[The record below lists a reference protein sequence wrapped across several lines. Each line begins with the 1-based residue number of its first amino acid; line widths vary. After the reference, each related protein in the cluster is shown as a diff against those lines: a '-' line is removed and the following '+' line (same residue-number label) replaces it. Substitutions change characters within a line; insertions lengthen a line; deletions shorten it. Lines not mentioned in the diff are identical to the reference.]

1 MPGTPIYFAPAFAS
15 HKDSSAMKAFGKFL
29 GLFLLSLLLLLVALG
44 FALTHLFDPNDY
56 KDEIRQL
63 ARDKAD
69 LELNLAGDIGWSLFP
84 WLGLEIHD
92 ATLASTATPQQPFAD
107 LKMLGFSVR
116 VLPLLRREVQMSDI
130 RIDGLNLHLARDAQ
144 GHGNWQDI
152 GRSAGTKPAGTAQPG
167 SAEQPASDA
176 KAPSSLPMRGGA
188 ELRLDI
194 DSLAVSNAHIDYSDA
209 RSGRQYSVEGLDL
222 RAGAIREGASI
233 PLIVKGLLGSSQPLL
248 RASSELTG
256 TLRFD
261 TALKRYQLEDVVLK
275 GEASGEPLGNKNL
288 AFSAQGQLLV
298 DLAAQ
303 VAEWNGLKLGLNQL
317 NALGELKLR
326 ELDKQ
331 PKLEGGLSI
340 AEFDLRAFLESIDR
354 PLPPMADANT
364 LRRVS
369 LAAGLT
375 GSPTS
380 LTLQDLKLKVDDSS
394 LGGHL
399 SITDFSRQS
408 LRTQL
413 KGDHLDLDR
422 YLAPPSQAAE
432 AASASRQAEVQK
444 TAANAVQGGTPL
456 PDKPTSHAWSDEP
469 LLPLA
474 RLRQLDAE
482 LTLNLGQLT
491 LRKLPIE
498 NASLKLK
505 AQGGQLALDE
515 LRGDLFDGRFALGGS
530 LDVRSDTPLLQFAP
544 KIAGIPLERL
554 LQTLK
559 PAEKPPLRGNLQL
572 DASLTARGNSEKALI
587 DSLSGNASFVLDN
600 GALADA
606 NLEQQLCRGI
616 ATLNRKTLS
625 SEFADKDTPLQELR
639 GSLQLQ
645 NGVASNQDLRA
656 RIPGLTVNGKGDI
669 DLRVL
674 ALDYR
679 LGLTIVGDQRPMP
692 DPACQVNERFV
703 GVEWPLRCRGP
714 LELGAKSCRLDQDGL
729 GKIAAKAAGEKLSEK
744 LDEKL
749 GDKVSPQLKDT
760 LKNLFKR

>member
-1 MPGTPIYFAPAFAS
+1 
-15 HKDSSAMKAFGKFL
+15 MKAFGKFL
-29 GLFLLSLLLLLVALG
+29 GLFLLGLLLLAVALG
-44 FALTHLFDPNDY
+44 FALTHLFNPNDY

-63 ARDKAD
+63 ARDKAN

-84 WLGLEIHD
+84 WLGLEVHD
-92 ATLASTATPQQPFAD
+92 ATLASAASPQQPFAE

-144 GHGNWQDI
+144 GRGNWQDI
-152 GRSAGTKPAGTAQPG
+152 GRPAQAKPAAAPAGSAQPG
-167 SAEQPASDA
+167 SVGQPAPATPPRSAIGD
-176 KAPSSLPMRGGA
+176 
-188 ELRLDI
+188 LRLDI
-194 DSLAVSNAHIDYSDA
+194 DSLAVSNAHIDYHDA
-209 RSGRQYSVEGLDL
+209 RSGRQYSVDGLDL
-222 RAGAIREGASI
+222 RSGAIREGANI
-233 PLIVKGLLGSSQPLL
+233 PLIAKGLLASSQPLL
-248 RASSELTG
+248 RASSELSG
-256 TLRFD
+256 NLRFD
-261 TALKRYQLEDVVLK
+261 TRLKRYQLEDVVLR
-275 GEASGEPLGNKNL
+275 GEASGEPLGSKNL

-303 VAEWNGLKLGLNQL
+303 VAEWNGLKLGLNQF

-331 PKLEGGLSI
+331 PKLEGGLSV

-369 LAAGLT
+369 LATRLA
-375 GSPTS
+375 GSPSS

-394 LGGHL
+394 LGGQL
-399 SITDFSRQS
+399 SIADFSRQS
-408 LRTQL
+408 LRAQL
-413 KGDHLDLDR
+413 KGDQLDLDR

-432 AASASRQAEVQK
+432 AASASREAEVRK
-444 TAANAVQGGTPL
+444 SAESAVQGGTPL

-474 RLRQLDAE
+474 HLRQLDAE
-482 LTLNLGQLT
+482 LAVNLGQLT
-491 LRKLPIE
+491 LHKLPID

-515 LRGDLFDGRFALGGS
+515 LRGDLFDGRFALAGN
-530 LDVRSDTPLLQFAP
+530 LDARSDTPLLQFTP
-544 KIAGIPLERL
+544 KLAGIPLERL
-554 LQTLK
+554 LTTLK
-559 PAEKPPLRGNLQL
+559 PGEKAPLRGNLQL
-572 DASLTARGNSEKALI
+572 DASLTARGNSQKALI
-587 DSLSGNASFVLDN
+587 DSLSGTASFVLDN
-600 GALADA
+600 GALTDA

-625 SEFADKDTPLQELR
+625 SAFADKDTPLQELR
-639 GSLQLQ
+639 GSLQLK

-656 RIPGLTVNGKGDI
+656 RIPGLAANGKGDI

-679 LGLTIVGDQRPMP
+679 LGLTIEGDQRPMP
-692 DPACQVNERFV
+692 DPACQVNERFA

-714 LELGAKSCRLDQDGL
+714 LELGAKACRLDQDGL

-749 GDKVSPQLKDT
+749 GDKVSPELKDT